1 MSTSLLVNHMIRTIK
16 RWVLENKDATS
27 IQILIKVDNV
37 FESFVE
43 ELDRWFEDDLYKSK
57 LLEEVLDFCEQT
69 IENEY
74 DSKCL

>member
-1 MSTSLLVNHMIRTIK
+1 MIRTIK